1 MESFIVSA
9 SGRNI
14 KNESTAFTERKKQKR
29 GLFKEYLIKVPC

>member
-14 KNESTAFTERKKQKR
+14 KNEPRAFTERKNQKR
-29 GLFKEYLIKVPC
+29 DL

>member
-14 KNESTAFTERKKQKR
+14 KNEQRVFTERKNQKR
-29 GLFKEYLIKVPC
+29 DL